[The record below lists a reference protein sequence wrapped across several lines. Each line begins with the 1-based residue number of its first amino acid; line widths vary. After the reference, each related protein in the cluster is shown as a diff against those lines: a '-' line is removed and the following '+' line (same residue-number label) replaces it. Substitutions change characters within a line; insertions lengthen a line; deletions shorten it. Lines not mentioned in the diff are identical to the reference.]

1 MSHSQC
7 VFPRGAHEHG
17 RCRIVIQSFAY
28 QSRTRIAAPDS
39 SSLPDPGFPACDA
52 QLIVTRPLI
61 ERARILRQVRRL
73 AAQLRLSAQL
83 GISLCHGHVAGRAGS
98 TTHLG
103 SEKMETPN
111 ADDTLREDASDWKQ
125 AAGQLGDDA
134 SAQLG
139 GKAKELTGKA
149 QQLSSD
155 FANVL
160 RASAV
165 ERPFSALAI
174 AASVGFIL
182 GALHA
187 TTRRRSD

>member
-1 MSHSQC
+1 
-7 VFPRGAHEHG
+7 
-17 RCRIVIQSFAY
+17 
-28 QSRTRIAAPDS
+28 
-39 SSLPDPGFPACDA
+39 
-52 QLIVTRPLI
+52 
-61 ERARILRQVRRL
+61 
-73 AAQLRLSAQL
+73 
-83 GISLCHGHVAGRAGS
+83 
-98 TTHLG
+98 
-103 SEKMETPN
+103 METPN